1 MQQAAPTQPQEKK
14 VAMVRLARPSCPH
27 CRQAGTIRLGYVPAK
42 KGSDYKCLN
51 CGTVFN
57 IPQVRPV
64 IGGR

>member
-1 MQQAAPTQPQEKK
+1 M
-14 VAMVRLARPSCPH
+14 AMVRLARPSCPH